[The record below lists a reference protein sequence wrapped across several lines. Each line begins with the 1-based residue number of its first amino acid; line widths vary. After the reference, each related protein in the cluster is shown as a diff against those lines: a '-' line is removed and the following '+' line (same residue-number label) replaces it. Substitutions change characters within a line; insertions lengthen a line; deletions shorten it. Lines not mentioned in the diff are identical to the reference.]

1 MQLRFIKSGRLCCSI
16 FHNTE
21 KTPHNKDTLTKIL
34 ISAKDEVL
42 SLGYELPVSA

>member
-1 MQLRFIKSGRLCCSI
+1 MLQYST
-16 FHNTE
+16 TE

-42 SLGYELPVSA
+42 SLGYELPVSAWFLVSSKVSG